1 MSWQNVFV
9 FIFILKPKVGV
20 MDNFFL
26 RQIVEMVLH
35 TSRPRAF
42 SSVWNLR
49 NVLSVV
55 GARRNDIHSHIADC
69 LSKYVRSEKWYVFIS
84 IVLSHQA
91 SSFSHQKQRHWDFKV
106 FLLFRCQKHLIILYM
121 YMPRLFIGKWYNAA
135 SLSIV
140 WFWKLANQQKYQM
153 WVFQHM
159 NIE

>member
-49 NVLSVV
+49 NVLSAV
-55 GARRNDIHSHIADC
+55 GARRYDIHSHIADC
-69 LSKYVRSEKWYVFIS
+69 LSKYVRSDMFSYLLYYIIK
-84 IVLSHQA
+84 HQA
-91 SSFSHQKQRHWDFKV
+91 SLIKSSAIEISKFFSYSDVRNIS
-106 FLLFRCQKHLIILYM
+106 LSCTCT